1 MKTKRLG
8 IFFVFIAISA
18 IFLISYAMADTVI
31 KGDMDDSNSV
41 DLNDA
46 ILTLRIAADLSYSI
60 NLNAD
65 ATGDGKIGIEDT
77 IYILQVAAGLRNNAI
92 ALPSPTSCPQFL
104 CEYATIRTPEL
115 RGVTL
120 SDNVLKIFSAAA
132 DSTRN
137 RVYVSGILTPHI
149 AVMDGA
155 TEQWIG
161 TIDTQMTGY
170 SYKYLYHDAAANY
183 LYVVDTEHKELRRID
198 LATNAIAGPVT
209 INGGITPA
217 CTDTKRGYIY
227 LASGTSPYLS
237 AYDGKTLTQVWTS
250 DLMGSGTGDM
260 VYDAASD
267 VLFVLD
273 VASQAAQ
280 RPIYRFNPETRQISS
295 TINYSV
301 PTSDRSRWLLRD
313 SDNGRFIIG
322 SYRNILILNS
332 NGSAYKTIAVPADY
346 EVQNMLCD
354 QVHKRIAVLSVR
366 KAASGE
372 VAGVGGRMI
381 VYNSDTAE
389 LTATIDFGKKPHQM
403 CINSATN
410 KIYVPN
416 GDAGTVWQISTDSY
430 SSATAMRLGDSL
442 EQILAADNGTSL
454 YMNSRLGG
462 SYLLSLNPDSGVFER
477 FESGTWPFPIRTD
490 AAGEHLFIL
499 NAWDSTLSVY
509 TLKPTRTL
517 QATISIGLSKGTTDR
532 LPDLAIDST
541 HRLAYA
547 AYPEFGKIAVV
558 SWEQMKNTTTITL
571 DGFATGE
578 AEQGPGNLQMTVN
591 EADNLLFVFR
601 KNERKLNIF
610 NAAGNYSKTDVDL
623 SALNWNKVQNGQGT
637 DTLFFDAQKKMLFV
651 GPFELS
657 GTTGNPT
664 GRTLDHG
671 QQIFAL
677 DSARNTY
684 WASGIEGSSRIVAVI
699 NRDTLVSKKVENL
712 PTSIDINETSVSYFL
727 EQTRN
732 RLYIGLM
739 TKAELHIFNIG
750 VYP

>member
-8 IFFVFIAISA
+8 IFFVLIAISA
-18 IFLISYAMADTVI
+18 IFLFSYAMADTVI
-31 KGDMDDSNSV
+31 KGDMDDSNAV
-41 DLNDA
+41 NLNDA
-46 ILTLRIAADLSYSI
+46 ILTLRIAADLSYSVNI
-60 NLNAD
+60 NAD

-77 IYILQVAAGLRNNAI
+77 IYILQVAAGLRSNAI
-92 ALPSPTSCPQFL
+92 ALPSSIACTSFL
-104 CEYATIRTPEL
+104 CEYTTIRIPEL

-120 SDNVLKIFSAAA
+120 SDNVLKIFSATA

-161 TIDTQMTGY
+161 TIDTKMSGY
-170 SYKYLYHDAAANY
+170 SYKYLYNDAVANY

-198 LATNAIAGPVT
+198 LGTNAIAGPVT

-217 CTDTKRGYIY
+217 CTDSKRGYIY

-250 DLMGSGTGDM
+250 DSMGIGTGEM
-260 VYDAASD
+260 IYDPASD

-273 VASQAAQ
+273 VASQATQ
-280 RPIYRFNPETRQISS
+280 RPIYRFNPETQQISS
-295 TINYSV
+295 TISYSV
-301 PTSDRSRWLLRD
+301 PSGDRSRRLLRD
-313 SDNGRFIIG
+313 TESGRFIV
-322 SYRNILILNS
+322 STYRNILVLNS
-332 NGSAYKTIAVPADY
+332 DGSAYKTIAVPTDY
-346 EVQNMLCD
+346 EIENMLYD
-354 QVHKRIAVLSVR
+354 QVHKRIVVLSVK

-372 VAGVGGRMI
+372 AAGVSGRMS
-381 VYNSDTAE
+381 VYNPDTGE
-389 LTATIDFGKKPHQM
+389 TTATIDFGKKPHQM
-403 CINSATN
+403 CLNSATN

-442 EQILAADNGTSL
+442 EQIVAADNGASL

-462 SYLLSLNPDSGVFER
+462 SYLLNLNPDSGVFET
-477 FESGTWPFPIRTD
+477 FESGIWPVPIRTD
-490 AAGEHLFIL
+490 AAGERLFIL

-517 QATISIGLSKGTTDR
+517 QATIPIGLSKGTTDR

-541 HRLAYA
+541 HRLAYI

-558 SWEQMKNTTTITL
+558 SWEQMSNTKTITL
-571 DGFATGE
+571 DGFATGD
-578 AEQGPGNLQMTVN
+578 AEQGPGNLQLAVN
-591 EADNLLFVFR
+591 EADNLLFVFW
-601 KNERKLNIF
+601 KNERKLNVF
-610 NAAGNYSKTDVDL
+610 NIANNYAKTDVDI
-623 SALNWNKVQNGQGT
+623 SALDWKKVQNGQGT
-637 DTLFFDAQKKMLFV
+637 DTLFFDSEKKKLFL

-657 GTTGNPT
+657 ASTGSPT
-664 GRTLDHG
+664 GKNLDHG
-671 QQIFAL
+671 QQIFAI
-677 DSARNTY
+677 DSSRNTY
-684 WASGIEGSSRIVAVI
+684 WASGIEGTARMIAVI

-712 PTSIDINETSVSYFL
+712 PTSIDVNETSVSYRL

-732 RLYIGLM
+732 RLYVGLM

-750 VYP
+750 MYP